1 MRWLN
6 KLSDVVNTVAEYFC
20 AIALGVMSIVVFA
33 QVVFRLTSGSLPW
46 SEELARYL
54 MIYMVYV
61 GTSIGIKR
69 NSHIAVEVIM
79 DRCPAKAQ
87 KVVEVLVDLL
97 MMAAFGIL
105 CYYGMKIVN
114 ITMMQ
119 KSPAM
124 QIKMGYIYL
133 SMVLGGALMLL
144 HCLNNMINTITGYKP
159 EVKKVEGEC
168 AE

>member
-6 KLSDVVNTVAEYFC
+6 KLSDVVNTIAEYFC

-54 MIYMVYV
+54 MIYMVYI
-61 GTSIGIKR
+61 GTSIGVKR
-69 NSHIAVEVIM
+69 CSHIAVEVVM
-79 DRCPAKAQ
+79 DRCPPSVQ
-87 KVVEVLVDLL
+87 KVVELLVDVL
-97 MMAAFGIL
+97 MMVAFVVI
-105 CYYGMKIVN
+105 CVYGFKIVN

-124 QIKMGYIYL
+124 QIKMGYVYM
-133 SMVLGGALMLL
+133 SMVIGGALMLL
-144 HCLNNMINTITGYKP
+144 HCVNNMINTITGYQP

-168 AE
+168 EE

>member
-6 KLSDVVNTVAEYFC
+6 KVSDVVNTVAEYFC

-33 QVVFRLTSGSLPW
+33 QVIFRLTSGSLPW

-61 GTSIGIKR
+61 GTSIGVKKS
-69 NSHIAVEVIM
+69 SHIAVEVVM
-79 DRCPAKAQ
+79 DRCPAKVQ
-87 KVVEVLVDLL
+87 KVVEILVYLL
-97 MMAAFGIL
+97 MMAAFVIL
-105 CYYGMKIVN
+105 CYYGLKIVD

-124 QIKMGYIYL
+124 QIKMGYVYM

-144 HCLNNMINTITGYKP
+144 HCVNNMINSLTGYKP

>member
-6 KLSDVVNTVAEYFC
+6 KVSDAVNTVAEYFC
-20 AIALGVMSIVVFA
+20 AIALGVMSVVVFA
-33 QVVFRLTSGSLPW
+33 QVLFRLTSGSLPW

-61 GTSIGIKR
+61 GTSIGVKKG
-69 NSHIAVEVIM
+69 SHIAVEVVM
-79 DRCPAKAQ
+79 DRCPKKVQ
-87 KVVEVLVDLL
+87 KVVEVLVTLL
-97 MMAAFGIL
+97 MIAAFVIL

-124 QIKMGYIYL
+124 QIKMGYVYM

-144 HCLNNMINTITGYKP
+144 HSVNNIINTITGYKP
-159 EVKKVEGEC
+159 EAKNVEGACE
-168 AE
+168 E

>member
-1 MRWLN
+1 MSWLN

-79 DRCPAKAQ
+79 DRSPAKAQ
-87 KVVEVLVDLL
+87 KVVEVLVDQL

>member
-1 MRWLN
+1 M
-6 KLSDVVNTVAEYFC
+6 NTVAEYFC
-20 AIALGVMSIVVFA
+20 AIALGIMSVVVFA
-33 QVVFRLTSGSLPW
+33 QVIFRLTAGSLPW

-69 NSHIAVEVIM
+69 GTHIAVEVIM
-79 DRCPAKAQ
+79 DRCPPSLQ
-87 KVVEVLVDLL
+87 KVVEILVDL
-97 MMAAFGIL
+97 MMIAAFVIL

-124 QIKMGYIYL
+124 QIKMGYVYM

-144 HCLNNMINTITGYKP
+144 HCVNNMINTITGYKP

>member
-6 KLSDVVNTVAEYFC
+6 KVSDVVNTVAEYFC
-20 AIALGVMSIVVFA
+20 AIALGVMSIVVFI
-33 QVVFRLTSGSLPW
+33 QVVFRLTAGSLPW

-61 GTSIGIKR
+61 GTSIGVKR
-69 NSHIAVEVIM
+69 CSHIAVEVIM
-79 DRCPAKAQ
+79 DRCPPTVQ
-87 KVVEVLVDLL
+87 KVVELLVDLL
-97 MMAAFGIL
+97 MIAAFVIL
-105 CYYGMKIVN
+105 CVYGMKIVD

-124 QIKMGYIYL
+124 QIKMGYVYM

-144 HCLNNMINTITGYKP
+144 HCVNNMINTITGYKP

>member
-20 AIALGVMSIVVFA
+20 AIALGIMSVVVFA
-33 QVVFRLTSGSLPW
+33 QVIFRLTAGSLPW

-69 NSHIAVEVIM
+69 GTHIAVEVIM
-79 DRCPAKAQ
+79 DRCPPSLQ
-87 KVVEVLVDLL
+87 KVVEILVDL
-97 MMAAFGIL
+97 MMIAAFVIL

-124 QIKMGYIYL
+124 QIKMGYVYM

-144 HCLNNMINTITGYKP
+144 HCVNNMINTITGYKP

>member
-20 AIALGVMSIVVFA
+20 AIALGIMSVVVFA
-33 QVVFRLTSGSLPW
+33 QVIFRLTAGSLPW

-69 NSHIAVEVIM
+69 GTHIAVEVIM
-79 DRCPAKAQ
+79 DRCPPSLQ
-87 KVVEVLVDLL
+87 KVVEILVDL
-97 MMAAFGIL
+97 MMIAAFVIL

-114 ITMMQ
+114 IPMMQ

-124 QIKMGYIYL
+124 QIKMGYVYM

-144 HCLNNMINTITGYKP
+144 HCVNNMINTITGYKP

>member
-6 KLSDVVNTVAEYFC
+6 MLSDVVNTVAEYFC

>member
-159 EVKKVEGEC
+159 EVEKVEGEC